1 MANFTA
7 NRLLNKRILCYHSV
21 MNDLNA
27 SLDNLKTRYRE
38 IFQKS
43 VDEIQKRIDEI
54 KPDIDGNI
62 FDEYPP
68 QSLGRKWQ
76 RAVIDMLENDISK
89 DLYIK
94 FQEVLA
100 YRKNFKCVGCATCC
114 NLACSEF
121 SPEELRQKAQNGDNF
136 AKQFLSV
143 FIPYNSK
150 EEARAVYP
158 DYIELLEEHKEDN
171 VYFYHCPK
179 LTKDNRCSD
188 YENRPDICRKFPDNP
203 LSLLP
208 SKCGYRQWKEE
219 VEPLTLMLH
228 SMIEIIDYYKEKIKC

>member
-1 MANFTA
+1 MK
-7 NRLLNKRILCYHSV
+7 NKTKKQNLYKAIKITLIILVIILIVLSFLVGKNV
-21 MNDLNA
+21 MNNVSNTPIYSTIESMPDVETLINQMYG
-27 SLDNLKTRYRE
+27 K
-38 IFQKS
+38 F
-43 VDEIQKRIDEI
+43 I
-54 KPDIDGNI
+54 KMED
-62 FDEYPP
+62 
-68 QSLGRKWQ
+68 
-76 RAVIDMLENDISK
+76 SK
-89 DLYIK
+89 DEKYYKDIYVK

-100 YRKNFKCVGCATCC
+100 YRENFKCVGCATCC
-114 NLACSEF
+114 KLACSEF
-121 SPEELRQKAQNGDNF
+121 SPEELRQKAENGDNF

-150 EEARAVYP
+150 EEAKAVYP
-158 DYIELLEEHKEDN
+158 DYIELLEENKEDN

-188 YENRPDICRKFPDNP
+188 YENRPDICRRFPDNP

-208 SKCGYRQWKEE
+208 SKCGYRRWKEE